1 MSLLGLLLLG
11 VGVAYGLD
19 YSNESQ
25 PVASGGTQQE
35 VICHRQPETDPVTG
49 ELVLLEDYRGFI
61 AEHKR
66 TAEAGP
72 LEVPVY
78 SEDELLQVRQN
89 YMTIYL
95 GRDSGLCSQ
104 RSLRFDS
111 FRKILAVYPNT
122 AIRESADGS
131 YIYAMY
137 DTDLGGRLYLFFSK
151 EKDYR
156 FVDGFP
162 VLMKNKLSYQDFAS
176 LKVGDGIEE
185 VARVD
190 SVADVYRRQSFDRL
204 NDAAVENYTKR
215 GTPPTSIH
223 LLSDGILK
231 IQYARD
237 STMGYVIT
245 DIVYSP
251 DFVLQGFDGKTNY
264 KIDEMDYVTPAQ

>member
-1 MSLLGLLLLG
+1 MRHLRLLIIMSLLGLLLLG
-11 VGVAYGLD
+11 VGVAHAVGAI
-19 YSNESQ
+19 Q
-25 PVASGGTQQE
+25 AK
-35 VICHRQPETDPVTG
+35 QPEIDPLTG
-49 ELVLLEDYRGFI
+49 EVAHLEDYRGFI

-72 LEVPVY
+72 LEVPRY
-78 SEDELLQVRQN
+78 AEEELVFDNNCRFF
-89 YMTIYL
+89 L
-95 GRDSGLCSQ
+95 GRDSGLYKDTNV
-104 RSLRFDS
+104 RFDL
-111 FRKILAVYPNT
+111 FRGVLALFPNA

-162 VLMKNKLSYQDFAS
+162 VLMKNKLPYQEFAS
-176 LKVGDGIEE
+176 LKVGDGIEA
-185 VARVD
+185 VAGID
-190 SVADVYRRQSFDRL
+190 SIADTYRRLFDTE
-204 NDAAVENYTKR
+204 NDMALENYTGR
-215 GTPPTSIH
+215 GAPPTSIH